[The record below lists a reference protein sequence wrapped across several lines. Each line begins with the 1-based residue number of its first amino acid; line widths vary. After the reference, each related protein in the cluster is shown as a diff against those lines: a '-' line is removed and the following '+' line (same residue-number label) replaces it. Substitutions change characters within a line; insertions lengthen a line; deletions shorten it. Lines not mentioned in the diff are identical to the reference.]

1 MDLKNN
7 IFEGL
12 NDTSMLGRMDS
23 EKQLIK
29 FKPIPHTLEN
39 AVTAKLCGATG
50 EKSIFVIAPNSL
62 I

>member
-1 MDLKNN
+1 MRIQNK
-7 IFEGL
+7 
-12 NDTSMLGRMDS
+12 
-23 EKQLIK
+23 
-29 FKPIPHTLEN
+29 IPLTLEK